1 MTATTYTVLD
11 SAGNTKTFQAEDVG
25 ATGQLSSKVTV
36 RESALP
42 TGAAT
47 EATLLLIES
56 AVDGIEAL
64 LGGTLAISA
73 ASLPLPTGA
82 ATSAKQPA
90 IGTAGTASADVLT
103 VQGIASMTALKV
115 DGSAVTQPVS
125 DGGGSLTVDGTVA
138 VSGTVTVD
146 TELTTANLDT
156 GVGTDT
162 RAVVGLAMAESGG
175 ATLVGS
181 ANPLPTSVASLPLP
195 AGAATEATLLLV
207 EGAVDGI
214 EALLSGTLAVSAVS
228 LPLPTGA
235 ATEATLA
242 SALTALQLI
251 DNIVSGTGVN
261 ISKINGV
268 TPLMG
273 AGNTGTGTLRVDLTS
288 NGSGQVAAIGKA
300 NHDSAVSGAPVLNG
314 GYASATAPAN
324 VSANGD
330 VVRAWHLLNG
340 AQATV
345 LTAAG
350 ALIGGDATNGLD
362 VDVTRLPAL
371 PAGTNN
377 IGDVDV
383 LSLPALPSG
392 TNNIGDVDVASLPTT
407 TSGGPANV
415 GSSATNVT
423 LLASNAAR
431 KGASIMNDSTE
442 VLYVKFGAT
451 ASATSFHVKMA
462 AGSYLE
468 VPFGYTGII
477 DGIWAS
483 ANGNAR
489 VGEFT

>member
-1 MTATTYTVLD
+1 MANNIDVKDAAAATVTMKTTDNAGVHTAHHNVD
-11 SAGNTKTFQAEDVG
+11 S
-25 ATGQLSSKVTV
+25 
-36 RESALP
+36 SALP

-47 EATLLLIES
+47 AALQTQPGVDIGDVTINNASGAS
-56 AVDGIEAL
+56 AVNI
-64 LGGTLAISA
+64 
-73 ASLPLPTGA
+73 
-82 ATSAKQPA
+82 Q
-90 IGTAGTASADVLT
+90 
-103 VQGIASMTALKV
+103 
-115 DGSAVTQPVS
+115 
-125 DGGGSLTVDGTVA
+125 DGGNSITVDGTVA
-138 VSGTVTVD
+138 ATQSGTWNITNVSGTV
-146 TELTTANLDT
+146 
-156 GVGTDT
+156 
-162 RAVVGLAMAESGG
+162 S
-175 ATLVGS
+175 
-181 ANPLPTSVASLPLP
+181 
-195 AGAATEATLLLV
+195 
-207 EGAVDGI
+207 
-214 EALLSGTLAVSAVS
+214 
-228 LPLPTGA
+228 LPTGA
-235 ATEATLA
+235 ATETTLA

-261 ISKINGV
+261 ISQINGV

-273 AGNTGTGTLRVDLTS
+273 AGNTGTGALRVDLTS

-300 NHDSAVSGAPVLNG
+300 NHDSVASGAPVLNG
-314 GYASATAPAN
+314 GYASAAAPAN

-350 ALIGGDATNGLD
+350 ALIGGDATYGLD

-383 LSLPALPSG
+383 LSLPSIPAG
-392 TNNIGDVDVASLPTT
+392 TNNIGDVDVLSLPAT

-415 GSSATNVT
+415 ASSATNVT
-423 LLASNAAR
+423 LLSSNASR
-431 KGASIMNDSTE
+431 KGASIMNDSTQ

-451 ASATSFHVKMA
+451 ASATSFHVKMD

-483 ANGNAR
+483 ANGSAR

>member
-47 EATLLLIES
+47 EATLLL
-56 AVDGIEAL
+56 
-64 LGGTLAISA
+64 
-73 ASLPLPTGA
+73 
-82 ATSAKQPA
+82 
-90 IGTAGTASADVLT
+90 
-103 VQGIASMTALKV
+103 
-115 DGSAVTQPVS
+115 
-125 DGGGSLTVDGTVA
+125 
-138 VSGTVTVD
+138 
-146 TELTTANLDT
+146 
-156 GVGTDT
+156 
-162 RAVVGLAMAESGG
+162 
-175 ATLVGS
+175 
-181 ANPLPTSVASLPLP
+181 
-195 AGAATEATLLLV
+195 V

-242 SALTALQLI
+242 AVETAVDGIEALLGGTLT
-251 DNIVSGTGVN
+251 VSGTVAATQSGTWNITNVSGTVSLPTGAATETTLATLSTEATLLLVESAVDGIKALLGGTLAVSAASLPLPTGASTAAKQPALGTAGTASTDVLTVQGIASMTALTVDGSAVTQPVSASSLPLPTGAATEVTLAAIKTAVETIDNAVSGSGVN
-261 ISKINGV
+261 ISRINGV

-273 AGNTGTGTLRVDLTS
+273 TGNTGTGALRVDLTA
-288 NGSGQVAAIGKA
+288 NGTGQVAAVGKA
-300 NHDSAVSGAPVLNG
+300 NHDAAVSGAPVLNG
-314 GYASATAPAN
+314 GYASAAAPAN

-350 ALIGGDATNGLD
+350 ALIGGDATDGLD

-383 LSLPALPSG
+383 VSLP
-392 TNNIGDVDVASLPTT
+392 VA
-407 TSGGPANV
+407 TSGGAANV
-415 GSSATNVT
+415 TSSATNVT
-423 LLASNAAR
+423 LLASNASR
-431 KGASIMNDSTE
+431 KGFTIFNDSTS

-462 AGSYLE
+462 AGSYYE
-468 VPFGYTGII
+468 SPAGVNYTGII